1 MITPAFWWK
10 NHRLTQ
16 PLWTTSKLDQGI
28 LHRHRKSLIWIL
40 AWWLLGSCGWWDPKE
55 AKVDIP
61 AISSSEVTDL
71 ESTRMKIASVSI
83 WSIPTSAPFEVEGK
97 LGYGWIYFEHPIS
110 WYANGPYVNPYQLS
124 SYNPRDVLSRLGS
137 TEWIIVRASFSYELD
152 RDNNG
157 VIDSSWTP
165 LNTSMS
171 MLIHRSTLERG
182 EKIIFSPKA
191 ALLSDLIRS
200 RAGSSISKEALDS
213 IARVTISEDG
223 NSDGIIDYRDI
234 VSGKTWTDQYSRA
247 INAVRKRVYGR
258 YLFGGQY
265 EKDKSREDSR
275 KDGKPSYIQYCS
287 KSW

>member
-1 MITPAFWWK
+1 MIAPTFWWK
-10 NHRLTQ
+10 NHR
-16 PLWTTSKLDQGI
+16 PKASIWTTSKLDQSI

-110 WYANGPYVNPYQLS
+110 WYANGPYVNPYQSS

-165 LNTSMS
+165 LNTSWVCS
-171 MLIHRSTLERG
+171 YIDQL
-182 EKIIFSPKA
+182 
-191 ALLSDLIRS
+191 
-200 RAGSSISKEALDS
+200 SKEVKKSYLAQKQHSSLILFEVELDHQYQKGLS
-213 IARVTISEDG
+213 IV
-223 NSDGIIDYRDI
+223 
-234 VSGKTWTDQYSRA
+234 
-247 INAVRKRVYGR
+247 
-258 YLFGGQY
+258 
-265 EKDKSREDSR
+265 
-275 KDGKPSYIQYCS
+275 
-287 KSW
+287 